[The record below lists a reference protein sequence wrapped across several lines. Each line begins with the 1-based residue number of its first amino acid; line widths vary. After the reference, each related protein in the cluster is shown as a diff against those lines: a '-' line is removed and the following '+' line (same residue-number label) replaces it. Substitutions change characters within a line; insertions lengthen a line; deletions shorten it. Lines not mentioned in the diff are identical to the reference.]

1 MKLTSL
7 LFYTA
12 LLHAVAAIPAYS
24 QAEVINHTRMA
35 LKAGNSKD
43 LSRFFNDMVD
53 VTFDGERGSYSKVQA
68 EFVLKDF
75 FRRNSPVD
83 FEYIHQGSSKD
94 GLKYAIGRYTSQDHS
109 FRVVVYIKQA
119 KGNGYLVDLIDFSK
133 E

>member
-1 MKLTSL
+1 MKLISL
-7 LFYTA
+7 LVYSA
-12 LLHAVAAIPAYS
+12 LLQAIVAAPVLS
-24 QAEVINHTRMA
+24 QAEVISHTRLA

-43 LSRFFNDMVD
+43 LSRYFNDMVD
-53 VTFDGERGSYSKVQA
+53 VTFDGEKGSYSKVQA

-75 FRRNSPVD
+75 FRRNSPID
-83 FEYIHQGSSKD
+83 FEYIHQGSSKE
-94 GLKYAIGRYTSQDHS
+94 GLKYAIGRYTAQEKS